1 MLAYF
6 SLNIICSSKFIVYL
20 ELRSEKTVRSE
31 EQIVSAQ
38 MMSEHISAPRL
49 FLGRHE
55 NGNVKYVRLIEISF
69 TFYC

>member
-6 SLNIICSSKFIVYL
+6 SLNMICSSKLIVYL
-20 ELRSEKTVRSE
+20 ELRSEKTVRSS

-38 MMSEHISAPRL
+38 MISEHISALRL

-55 NGNVKYVRLIEISF
+55 NRKVKYVRLIEMSF
-69 TFYC
+69 TFDC